1 MKIKKWLICPRGFED
16 NETTEEILKGAG
28 RSLDQAYSHDIV
40 GECIFE
46 GEDGKMYVGT
56 VEFVISEA
64 NPDYVKDL
72 MDADAV
78 LSKEPDFSGFEKGLK
93 GDQEI

>member
-1 MKIKKWLICPRGFED
+1 
-16 NETTEEILKGAG
+16 
-28 RSLDQAYSHDIV
+28 
-40 GECIFE
+40 
-46 GEDGKMYVGT
+46 MYVGT